1 MVKKAINILIFLFIF
16 SLYFVS
22 FLMIYDTFRERKL
35 KGLENDALDQFDKQ
49 VKIQDSPDVV
59 GNVETETVSY
69 GRYTILGKIDIP
81 KVGFTS
87 VIIKEYTYNAMNVG
101 VIKSYGAD
109 LNEPGGTVFVGHNF
123 RGRSLFMYS
132 INRLSNGDKIYI
144 TDTSGRKMEY
154 TVYEVLRNVNPS
166 DTSLYKE
173 YDGFNITLIT
183 CEDDDGKSRIV
194 VKARA

>member
-49 VKIQDSPDVV
+49 VKIQKKPEE
-59 GNVETETVSY
+59 VENADGETISY
-69 GRYTILGKIDIP
+69 GRYTILGKIEIP

-144 TDTSGRKMEY
+144 TDTAGRKMEY